1 MRAMVMPMA
10 VLLIAGCAPRD
21 AACLAPEASARGE
34 GMRWVPAGRYLL
46 GGPALRGEEGPE
58 RLVAL
63 PGFWIGR
70 TEVTNAQFA
79 RFVAA
84 TGYRT
89 LAERAPDP
97 RAYPGVPAARLLPS
111 SLVFVGL
118 GEGGPWRIVPGADW
132 RHPEGPGSSL
142 AGRANLPVV
151 HIGHEDARAYARW
164 AGGDLPSE
172 DEWEVAARG
181 GLSRQR
187 YSWGGAPPGG
197 EGGAAPRANLW
208 QGAFPIEDK
217 GGDGYR
223 ARLAPVGCF
232 APNGY
237 GLYDMAGNV
246 WEWTRSPVPPAM
258 RGGADRGAHLI
269 KGGSYLCA
277 DNYCY
282 RYRPAARSAGPA
294 DGGASHIG
302 FRIVRR
308 SRPQV
313 PVSSGERRRLVARA
327 P

>member
-1 MRAMVMPMA
+1 MR
-10 VLLIAGCAPRD
+10 R
-21 AACLAPEASARGE
+21 
-34 GMRWVPAGRYLL
+34 VPAGDYLL
-46 GGPALRGEEGPE
+46 GTPARRDEEGPP
-58 RLVAL
+58 RRVHLA
-63 PGFWIGR
+63 GFWIGQ

-84 TGYRT
+84 TGYKT

-97 RAYPGVPAARLLPS
+97 RDYPGVPPSRLVPS

-118 GEGGPWRIVPGADW
+118 VEGGPWRIVPGADW

-142 AGRANLPVV
+142 AGRMQRPVV
-151 HIGHEDARAYARW
+151 HIAHADALAYARW

-172 DEWEVAARG
+172 DEWEAAARG
-181 GLSRQR
+181 GLKGQN
-187 YSWGGAPPGG
+187 YSWGAAPPGG
-197 EGGAAPRANLW
+197 ESGLKPRANVW
-208 QGAFPIEDK
+208 QGAFPVEDK

-223 ARLAPVGCF
+223 ARLAPVACF
-232 APNGY
+232 PPNGY

-246 WEWTRSPVPPAM
+246 WEWTRDAVPEAM
-258 RGGADRGAHLI
+258 RAGADRGAHLI

-302 FRIVRR
+302 FRIVKR
-308 SRPQV
+308 STRPK
-313 PVSSGERRRLVARA
+313 
-327 P
+327 

>member
-1 MRAMVMPMA
+1 MLPA
-10 VLLIAGCAPRD
+10 LLLLPGCGPRD
-21 AACLAPEASARGE
+21 AVCRTPEQLARAAPQ
-34 GMRWVPAGRYLL
+34 GMRWVPPGRYLI
-46 GGPALRGEEGPE
+46 GAAARRAEEGPPQP
-58 RLVAL
+58 VAL
-63 PGFWIGR
+63 AGFWIGQ

-79 RFVAA
+79 RFVRA

-97 RAYPGVPAARLLPS
+97 RLYPGVPAAELSPS

-118 GEGGPWRIVPGADW
+118 AGGGPWRVIAGADW

-142 AGRANLPVV
+142 AGRAHEPVV
-151 HIGHEDARAYARW
+151 HIGYADALAYAHW

-172 DEWEVAARG
+172 AEWEAAARG
-181 GLSRQR
+181 GLARAT
-187 YSWGGAPPGG
+187 YSWGEAPPGG
-197 EGGAAPRANLW
+197 EGGLRPRANVW

-223 ARLAPVGCF
+223 ARRAPVACF

-246 WEWTRSPVPPAM
+246 WEWTRSPVPEAM
-258 RGGADRGAHLI
+258 RAGADAGAHLI

-302 FRIVRR
+302 FRIVKRATGQ
-308 SRPQV
+308 SR
-313 PVSSGERRRLVARA
+313 L
-327 P
+327 

>member
-1 MRAMVMPMA
+1 MRARWMLA
-10 VLLIAGCAPRD
+10 LVLLGACAPRD
-21 AACLAPEASARGE
+21 EVCVASEKLATQSQG
-34 GMRWVPAGRYLL
+34 GLRWVPGGSYRL

-58 RLVAL
+58 RIVSL
-63 PGFWIGR
+63 PGFWIGQ

-84 TGYRT
+84 TGYKT
-89 LAERAPDP
+89 LAERPPDP
-97 RAYPGVPAARLLPS
+97 RDYPGVPAARLVPS

-118 GEGGPWRIVPGADW
+118 AEGGPWRVMPGADW

-142 AGRANLPVV
+142 SGRMQRPVV
-151 HIGHEDARAYARW
+151 HIGQADALAYARW

-181 GLSRQR
+181 GLVRAR
-187 YSWGGAPPGG
+187 YSWGDAAPGG
-197 EGGAAPRANLW
+197 EGGLKPRANVW
-208 QGAFPIEDK
+208 QGAFPVEDK

-223 ARLAPVGCF
+223 ARLAPVACF
-232 APNGY
+232 PANGY

-246 WEWTRSPVPPAM
+246 WEWTRSPIPEAM
-258 RGGADRGAHLI
+258 RVGADRGAHLI

-302 FRIVRR
+302 FRIVK
-308 SRPQV
+308 
-313 PVSSGERRRLVARA
+313 RA
-327 P
+327 GR